1 MKVMLMSTA
10 GVELASIRQELDM
23 LRSTLR
29 TKGALELQEAKTRVE
44 KFIEELKLYSE
55 NASAKSLYDDLE
67 DLLMELTFKIETL
80 TRHCKPI

>member
-1 MKVMLMSTA
+1 MLMSTA

-44 KFIEELKLYSE
+44 KFIEELKSYSE

-80 TRHCKPI
+80 TRHCKSI

>member
-44 KFIEELKLYSE
+44 KFIEELKSYSE

-80 TRHCKPI
+80 TRHCKSI